1 MQAFRSATRPRVW
14 ALCLQHASRVS
25 DESNLEEH
33 LGSPLLQSPGGVLNC
48 PDRRLAKQ
56 IEKSE
61 RPMAPPNSSFVC
73 MHLGPGPAFLCG
85 GPCLQSESK
94 KLKVSSTEGRPEPFS
109 GDE

>member
-33 LGSPLLQSPGGVLNC
+33 LGSLLLQAPGGVLNC

-61 RPMAPPNSSFVC
+61 RPMSPPNSSFVC
-73 MHLGPGPAFLCG
+73 MHLGPGPAFLC
-85 GPCLQSESK
+85 
-94 KLKVSSTEGRPEPFS
+94 
-109 GDE
+109 